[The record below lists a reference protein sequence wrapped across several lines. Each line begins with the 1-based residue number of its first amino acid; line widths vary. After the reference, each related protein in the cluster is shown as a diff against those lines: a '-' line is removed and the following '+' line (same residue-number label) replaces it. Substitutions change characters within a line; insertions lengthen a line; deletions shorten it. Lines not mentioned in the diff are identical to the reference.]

1 MKKIILLCLLII
13 LCTNI
18 NAQNING
25 IGKIRLG
32 MTVSELRDI
41 FGEDM
46 KAAKDFNN
54 GITNT
59 FMISKYVPI
68 EGYYINDF
76 NLSFY
81 NDSLYA
87 MYSIEYTNIKD
98 ALTLKYGEP
107 KIEHK
112 KEIKEYVN
120 GFGNTIE
127 KLDQSFDFRWDTG
140 SPDITCYYRD
150 KVKHN
155 SSGEPNRY
163 TVFGI
168 ENKRVFNEVKKL
180 VQNKKEIERKENIKK
195 LDNL

>member
-1 MKKIILLCLLII
+1 MIH
-13 LCTNI
+13 
-18 NAQNING
+18 
-25 IGKIRLG
+25 
-32 MTVSELRDI
+32 
-41 FGEDM
+41 
-46 KAAKDFNN
+46 
-54 GITNT
+54 
-59 FMISKYVPI
+59 FMQC
-68 EGYYINDF
+68 
-76 NLSFY
+76 
-81 NDSLYA
+81 
-87 MYSIEYTNIKD
+87 IEYTNIKD

>member
-87 MYSIEYTNIKD
+87 MYRIY
-98 ALTLKYGEP
+98 
-107 KIEHK
+107 
-112 KEIKEYVN
+112 
-120 GFGNTIE
+120 
-127 KLDQSFDFRWDTG
+127 
-140 SPDITCYYRD
+140 
-150 KVKHN
+150 
-155 SSGEPNRY
+155 
-163 TVFGI
+163 
-168 ENKRVFNEVKKL
+168 
-180 VQNKKEIERKENIKK
+180 
-195 LDNL
+195 